1 MSRVPPTT
9 RPRANGSGG
18 SSNGYYNDGPTRQF
32 DQTDND
38 PSPRGKGD
46 GGRQN
51 QERRP
56 GGYGGFTSADRE
68 DPPAQGPHVTRPTS
82 LERTQAHRR
91 SGDKSWGGDQSRSRS
106 RPGAGRYADASQ
118 QIEG

>member
-9 RPRANGSGG
+9 RPRANGSSGY
-18 SSNGYYNDGPTRQF
+18 SNGYYNDGPTRQF

-38 PSPRGKGD
+38 TSPQSKGD
-46 GGRQN
+46 GERQN
-51 QERRP
+51 RERRP
-56 GGYGGFTSADRE
+56 GGYGGFTPAERE
-68 DPPAQGPHVTRPTS
+68 DSPAQGPHVTRPTS

-91 SGDKSWGGDQSRSRS
+91 SGDKSRGGDQSRSRS
-106 RPGAGRYADASQ
+106 RPSAGRHADGSR